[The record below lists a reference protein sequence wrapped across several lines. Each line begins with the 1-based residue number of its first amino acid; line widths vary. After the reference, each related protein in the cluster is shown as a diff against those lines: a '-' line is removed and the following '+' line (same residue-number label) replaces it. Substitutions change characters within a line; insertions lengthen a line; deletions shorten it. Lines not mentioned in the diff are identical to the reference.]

1 MNEAGMQR
9 LAGLLGLSLGAVG
22 GALLD
27 GGTGAVIGAFVGR
40 FAAADLLGGLLLLM
54 EAPSLR
60 RRTAPGSMDREALA
74 LGARGAWGLVLTGA
88 AACGGALLGHRLG
101 TTDFAQA
108 AGVFVGMALGC
119 SVATVVAKT
128 FTAVRIVEGVV
139 VSLSRLFVGAVVWA
153 LHTLW
158 TGPVSALVGILL
170 GLIVVTVVGALCFA
184 ERPGY

>member
-1 MNEAGMQR
+1 MNEAGIQR
-9 LAGLLGLSLGAVG
+9 WAGLLGLTLGVVG

-27 GGTGAVIGAFVGR
+27 GGTGAVIGAFVGC

-54 EAPSLR
+54 EVPSLR

-88 AACGGALLGHRLG
+88 GACGGALLGHLLG
-101 TTDFAQA
+101 ATDFAQA
-108 AGVFVGMALGC
+108 AGVFIGMALGC

-128 FTAVRIVEGVV
+128 FTAVKIVGGIV
-139 VSLSRLFVGAVVWA
+139 VSLSRLFVGAAVWA
-153 LHTLW
+153 LHMLW
-158 TGPVSALVGILL
+158 TGPVSALAGILL
-170 GLIVVTVVGALCFA
+170 GLIMVTAIGALCFA